1 MRGQLANRLYTGFN
15 HMTKTERLYYTD
27 SYLREFEARI
37 IRSEAGPNGFKVYL
51 DRTAFYPTS
60 GGQPTDFGTIAGLQ
74 LLEAVDEG
82 EEIAHLLHQA
92 PEGEGVSGKIDWAR
106 RFDLMQQHTGQH
118 ILSAAF
124 ERIGDYKTVSFHLG
138 EENSTIDLDSDRLGS
153 RQLEEAEDAANQ
165 VVFENRPVRISFQ
178 PAGEASRLDLRKP
191 TSREGE
197 VRLVEVEGFD
207 LSACGGTH
215 VNRTGAVG
223 LILLRKVERVKGLTR
238 VEFLCGG
245 RAHRQARRDFRV
257 LSEAARLFSAAPDTV
272 PELIAKQSRELSQGI
287 RGREKLL
294 ERLAEYQAKDLWQAV
309 PPVEGQRVV
318 RQVFPKEESA
328 QIKLLAHALA
338 KLPGAV
344 ALLGVKGQPTKLF
357 FAQTPGGTLEMGNIL
372 KQTLA
377 KFGGKGGGGHDFAQ
391 GGGLEESRL
400 EEALAYAEALLG

>member
-1 MRGQLANRLYTGFN
+1 MA
-15 HMTKTERLYYTD
+15 KTDRLYYTD
-27 SYLREFEARI
+27 CYLREFEARVL
-37 IRSEAGPNGFKVYL
+37 RSEPVPNGFKVYL

-74 LLEAVDEG
+74 LLEALDEG
-82 EEIAHLLHQA
+82 EEIAHLLPQA
-92 PEGEGVSGKIDWAR
+92 PEGESVSGIIAWAR
-106 RFDLMQQHTGQH
+106 RFDHMQQHTGQH

-124 ERIGDYKTVSFHLG
+124 ERLGDYKTVSFHLG
-138 EENSTIDLDSDRLGS
+138 EESSTIDLDSDRLGA

-178 PAGEASRLDLRKP
+178 PAGEASRMDLRKP
-191 TSREGE
+191 TSRAGE

-223 LILLRKVERVKGLTR
+223 LILLRKVERMKGLTR
-238 VEFLCGG
+238 VEFVCGG

-257 LSEAARLFSAAPDTV
+257 LSEAARLFSAALDTV
-272 PELIAKQSRELSQGI
+272 PELIAKQSQELREGM

-294 ERLAEYQAKDLWQAV
+294 ERLAEYQARELWQAA
-309 PPVEGQRVV
+309 PVVSGRRIVC
-318 RQVFPKEESA
+318 QVFPAEESA
-328 QIKLLAHALA
+328 QAKLLAYALA

-344 ALLGVKGQPTKLF
+344 ALLGVTGQPTKLF
-357 FAQTPGGTLEMGNIL
+357 FAQTPGGTFEMGNIL
-372 KQTLA
+372 KQTLT
-377 KFGGKGGGGHDFAQ
+377 KFGGKGGGGRDFAQ

-400 EEALAYAEALLG
+400 EEAVAYAQALVAPADCPGLSGPGP

>member
-1 MRGQLANRLYTGFN
+1 MP
-15 HMTKTERLYYTD
+15 KTDRLYYTD
-27 SYLREFEARI
+27 CYLREFEARVL
-37 IRSEAGPNGFKVYL
+37 RSEPVPNGFKVYL

-74 LLEAVDEG
+74 VLEALDEG
-82 EEIAHLLHQA
+82 EEIAHLLPQA
-92 PEGEGVSGKIDWAR
+92 PPGEVVSGIIAWAR
-106 RFDLMQQHTGQH
+106 RFDHMQQHTGQH

-124 ERIGDYKTVSFHLG
+124 ERLGDYKTVSFHLG
-138 EENSTIDLDSDRLGS
+138 EEISTIDLDSDRLGA

-178 PAGEASRLDLRKP
+178 AAGEASRMDLRKP
-191 TSREGE
+191 TSRAGE

-223 LILLRKVERVKGLTR
+223 LILLRKVERMKGLTR
-238 VEFLCGG
+238 VEFVCGG

-257 LSEAARLFSAAPDTV
+257 LSEAARLFSAALETV
-272 PELIAKQSRELSQGI
+272 PELIAKQSQELREGM

-294 ERLAEYQAKDLWQAV
+294 ERLAEYQARELWQGA
-309 PPVEGQRVV
+309 PVVSGRRIV
-318 RQVFPKEESA
+318 RQVFPAEESVQA
-328 QIKLLAHALA
+328 KLLAHALA

-344 ALLGVKGQPTKLF
+344 VLLGVKGQPTKLF

-372 KQTLA
+372 KQTLR
-377 KFGGKGGGGHDFAQ
+377 KFGGKGGGGRDFAQ
-391 GGGLEESRL
+391 GGGLEEGRL
-400 EEALAYAEALLG
+400 EEALAYAQALVAQADCPGLSGPGP